1 MLSPSEIIMG
11 IGMLKVAFPNYLPD
25 MRPTAELW
33 SALLGDLPWDT
44 LKAAIM
50 QNLAEPRQF
59 APSIGEIRQSAL
71 RLNAKAAGI
80 PDALQ
85 AYSEVCNMPSDMSRR
100 RTFEEAGTYYVEV
113 RELKFSHPLVES
125 VARLLGWPKSF
136 PTDMPAADRSQ
147 FIKAYDAELSR
158 QMDEAG
164 RLKLVSDYIN
174 NRREMMGGDALALAA
189 NVTRQLEGK

>member
-1 MLSPSEIIMG
+1 MLSPSEIILG

-33 SALLGDLPWDT
+33 SSLLGDLPWET
-44 LKAAIM
+44 LQAAIL
-50 QNLAEPRQF
+50 QCLVEPRQF
-59 APSIGEIRQSAL
+59 APSIGEIRGAAL
-71 RLNAKAAGI
+71 KLNAKAAGI

-85 AYSEVCNMPSDMSRR
+85 AYSEVCNMPGDMSKR

-113 RELKFSHPLVES
+113 RELKFSHPLVEM
-125 VARLLGWPKSF
+125 VARMLGWPKSF

-147 FIKAYDAELSR
+147 FIKAYDAELSK
-158 QMDEAG
+158 QLDEAG
-164 RLKLVSDYIN
+164 RLKIVSDYIKK
-174 NRREMMGGDALALAA
+174 RRDLMGGDALALAA